1 MSDIVE
7 LTLALASA
15 QDKVTHYN
23 VTRQYD
29 PARRDA
35 WRDVLLEDAKVE
47 RDNARTAIHDA
58 FHAKDERIAE
68 LETACRAVLEA
79 IVYDAQKCGTVI
91 WVRPPYAAEAVH
103 ESVADRLCEA
113 LGVEIDE
120 AIRE

>member
-7 LTLALASA
+7 LTLALAGA

-23 VTRQYD
+23 ITRQYD

-58 FHAKDERIAE
+58 FHERDETIADLLAALESIENDDGRIPQAIWDMRNAAIAKARGE
-68 LETACRAVLEA
+68 
-79 IVYDAQKCGTVI
+79 
-91 WVRPPYAAEAVH
+91 
-103 ESVADRLCEA
+103 
-113 LGVEIDE
+113 
-120 AIRE
+120 